1 MTLDYSKH
9 KSILLQI
16 LKDIYTDTTLS
27 PNLGFKGGTA
37 AALFYGL
44 ERNSVD
50 LDFDLLDETKESEVF
65 EGIKKI
71 VTSYG
76 IVESQLKR
84 FNLLSVLSYTA
95 GAQKIKVEVNR
106 RNFGSKYEVK
116 ILLGISMNVMTKED
130 MFANKLMAMYER
142 IGKTSRDIFDVY
154 FFYKNG
160 WEINKALV
168 EQRAKLPYAQVL
180 ENCIELLDKMQNRH
194 ILDGLGELL
203 SGPQKDWARDKL
215 KSETIFL
222 LKVALDN
229 EKTYS

>member
-65 EGIKKI
+65 EGIQKI

-76 IVESQLKR
+76 TVQSQVKR
-84 FNLLSVLSYTA
+84 FNLLNVLSYTA

-116 ILLGISMNVMTKED
+116 MLLGISMNVMTKED

-142 IGKTSRDIFDVY
+142 IGKTSRDCNNY
-154 FFYKNG
+154 
-160 WEINKALV
+160 L
-168 EQRAKLPYAQVL
+168 KL
-180 ENCIELLDKMQNRH
+180 
-194 ILDGLGELL
+194 
-203 SGPQKDWARDKL
+203 
-215 KSETIFL
+215 
-222 LKVALDN
+222 
-229 EKTYS
+229 